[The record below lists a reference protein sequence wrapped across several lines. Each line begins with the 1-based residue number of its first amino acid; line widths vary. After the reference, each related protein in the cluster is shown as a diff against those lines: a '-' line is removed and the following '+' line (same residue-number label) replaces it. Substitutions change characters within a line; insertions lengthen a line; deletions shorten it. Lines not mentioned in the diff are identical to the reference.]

1 MNARVLSMCVTAT
14 AAAMAKSTNSAAARD
29 ALPGR
34 HIAQRLERVGRIAAL
49 DLNLHRPGSEVVAAE
64 QPTQP
69 DQVLYPLPLG
79 QKANAGGLQCELG
92 RRDEHRIAGRENGDE
107 VEGRVDHYRGYGDLP
122 LRPHAGLFPLLRQHP
137 LYEVEALLRLGE
149 LTLQLAD
156 FELERFELSLHP
168 VQRFGPGSKRPQAL
182 GPEPESDG
190 EGDVPRGMRGFR
202 SRGREPGRDRVDTAQ
217 HDGDG
222 VPGRGLEGH
231 GSPTSPASDACQW
244 RAWRACGHR
253 LRRP

>member
-79 QKANAGGLQCELG
+79 QKANAGGLQCE
-92 RRDEHRIAGRENGDE
+92 RSEEHTS
-107 VEGRVDHYRGYGDLP
+107 
-122 LRPHAGLFPLLRQHP
+122 
-137 LYEVEALLRLGE
+137 E
-149 LTLQLAD
+149 LQ
-156 FELERFELSLHP
+156 S
-168 VQRFGPGSKRPQAL
+168 RFGIS
-182 GPEPESDG
+182 
-190 EGDVPRGMRGFR
+190 
-202 SRGREPGRDRVDTAQ
+202 
-217 HDGDG
+217 
-222 VPGRGLEGH
+222 
-231 GSPTSPASDACQW
+231 
-244 RAWRACGHR
+244 
-253 LRRP
+253 

>member
-69 DQVLYPLPLG
+69 DQVLYPLPLCH
-79 QKANAGGLQCELG
+79 KANARALQCELG

-107 VEGRVDHYRGYGDLP
+107 VEGIQDLIGLGRLFGGY
-122 LRPHAGLFPLLRQHP
+122 
-137 LYEVEALLRLGE
+137 
-149 LTLQLAD
+149 
-156 FELERFELSLHP
+156 
-168 VQRFGPGSKRPQAL
+168 
-182 GPEPESDG
+182 
-190 EGDVPRGMRGFR
+190 
-202 SRGREPGRDRVDTAQ
+202 
-217 HDGDG
+217 
-222 VPGRGLEGH
+222 
-231 GSPTSPASDACQW
+231 
-244 RAWRACGHR
+244 
-253 LRRP
+253 